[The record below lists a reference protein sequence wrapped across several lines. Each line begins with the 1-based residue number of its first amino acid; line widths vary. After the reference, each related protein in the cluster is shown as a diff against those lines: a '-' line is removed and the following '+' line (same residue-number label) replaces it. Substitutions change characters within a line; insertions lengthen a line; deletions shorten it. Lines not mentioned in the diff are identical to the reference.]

1 MSVPDETPKLDIS
14 RPHPAR
20 RYNYW
25 LGGKDNFQADR
36 DSGDAIADD
45 YPQVIVDALAN
56 RQFMNRAVHYLA
68 AEAGVT
74 QFLDIGAG
82 LPVHPNVH
90 DTAQATNPACR
101 VLYVDN
107 DPIVMA
113 HARALLTGTPQSTIA
128 YVEADMHDTGR
139 VLADA
144 KTVLDFDQPIAVLII
159 AVLHF
164 VEDNHPAHQIVNR
177 LVDAVPPGSFLAVT
191 HFTTDGIDEATRQKI
206 EQRLGHGQDGTF
218 RPRSFAEFEQFFD
231 RPDLTLVDP
240 GICSVAQWRPDLVT
254 GSWYASVYAGVA
266 RKDA

>member
-20 RYNYW
+20 RYNFW

-36 DSGDAIADD
+36 DSGDAIAHD

-90 DTAQATNPACR
+90 DTAQAANPACR
-101 VLYVDN
+101 VVYVDN
-107 DPIVMA
+107 DPMVMA
-113 HARALLTGTPQSTIA
+113 HARALLTGTPLSTIA

-139 VLADA
+139 MLAEG
-144 KTVLDFDQPIAVLII
+144 KKILDFDQPIAVLLI

-164 VEDNHPAHQIVNR
+164 VEYNDQAHEIVNR
-177 LVDAVPPGSFLAVT
+177 LVDAVPPGSFLVVT
-191 HFTTDGIDEATRQKI
+191 NFTTDGIDEAAKQTI
-206 EQRLGHGQDGTF
+206 EQRLGHGQDGPF
-218 RPRSFAEFEQFFD
+218 RPRSRAEFEQFFD

-240 GICSVAQWRPDLVT
+240 GICSVAKWRPDP
-254 GSWYASVYAGVA
+254 GAGHWYSAVFAGVA